1 MIHSP
6 SAPTLRATEPF
17 DFVISTHSVFG
28 VEFSTGVQF
37 RARWEITIRI
47 SFSELLGTSIH
58 QYARPRQYVWPQY
71 TMPRTEKIGL
81 KKYDCQNFQQ
91 VFTEVPV
98 HIKHVFT
105 GVPKFQTS
113 FQVIKPGPRCPVTQT
128 LLKYVEWIDVLTFQ
142 AAWYVNTSI
151 RSSPQS
157 GIRVLSR
164 IGPFVARL
172 RNFSRGLRWSIS
184 EEERKDFR
192 SQNDVVVPLY
202 MYIYV
207 RVYVYIYI
215 YIYVYIYNWVY
226 THTYIHVCIHI
237 DSYIYQRTC
246 VYKYICIRIHVY
258 IYMYTYT
265 NLHTHERTHIHT
277 FTHIQILTLDT
288 VTQSQTDVS
297 VCVELI
303 YCVDT
308 SLGVLCWHLFLSSH
322 VETYLIVY

>member
-157 GIRVLSR
+157 GIRVLSH

-172 RNFSRGLRWSIS
+172 RKFFPRFEMIYFRGRTKGFSIAKRRRCAFIY
-184 EEERKDFR
+184 
-192 SQNDVVVPLY
+192 VYICTCICIHIYIY
-202 MYIYV
+202 MYIY
-207 RVYVYIYI
+207 ITE
-215 YIYVYIYNWVY
+215 Y
-226 THTYIHVCIHI
+226 TLTHI
-237 DSYIYQRTC
+237 
-246 VYKYICIRIHVY
+246 
-258 IYMYTYT
+258 YTYAY
-265 NLHTHERTHIHT
+265 I
-277 FTHIQILTLDT
+277 
-288 VTQSQTDVS
+288 
-297 VCVELI
+297 
-303 YCVDT
+303 
-308 SLGVLCWHLFLSSH
+308 
-322 VETYLIVY
+322 